1 MSGSSCCEAAPRPAS
16 RTRRGLAAAGS
27 VAPAAILV
35 FLPKCPA
42 CIAAYLAVATGIG
55 VSVTTAAYLRTSL
68 LVLCVASLGY
78 LAARQV
84 FRWIG
89 TRSAT

>member
-1 MSGSSCCEAAPRPAS
+1 MSRARRRLEAAS
-16 RTRRGLAAAGS
+16 S

-42 CIAAYLAVATGIG
+42 CLAAYLAVATGAG
-55 VSVTTAAYLRTSL
+55 VSITTAAYLRTSL

-78 LAARQV
+78 LVARQV
-84 FRWIG
+84 FRWKA
-89 TRSAT
+89 S